1 MREIDQLRPL
11 TAGRLLSL
19 WQSCR
24 EETDDPLERTL
35 LCNAGILA
43 ACCFF
48 HGEPVFPDRQAV
60 LKSLTGRQMETL
72 LRRLSGEDAPAVPEA
87 VNPAFDR
94 ERFDALK
101 ER

>member
-19 WQSCR
+19 WQACR
-24 EETDDPLERTL
+24 EETEDPLERAL

-48 HGEPVFPDRQAV
+48 RGEPVFRDRQAV
-60 LKSLTGRQMETL
+60 LEGLTGRQMETL
-72 LRRLSGEDAPAVPEA
+72 LRRLSGEDGPAAPGE
-87 VNPAFDR
+87 VNPAFDQG
-94 ERFDALK
+94 RFDALK
-101 ER
+101 KG